1 MTQTK
6 TITAGKLPFGQK
18 LAYGL
23 GNFVNNFLPGAL
35 GTFSVFLLT
44 IFGID
49 PLVAGVL
56 SLVPR
61 LYDAITDPI
70 MGYIS
75 DNTHSRWG
83 RRRPYIFIGAILSG
97 VVFVLLWQMDPAA
110 GGSHNFWYYLLVS
123 LLFFTC
129 ETVFATPYVALGYEL
144 TDDYNERTRLM
155 GFSQVVGQFA
165 WIISPWFWVLV
176 ASDLF
181 PKAPAIDPATGAE
194 ILDSVTGQVVMNP
207 TAAGVQQLA
216 MVVAIICIVL
226 GVTPA
231 LFCKEKPV
239 PESAYSNKKGLW
251 SSLGDLFSGIG
262 KVFKNKYFLML
273 CGATFL
279 VFNGYQVVGS
289 YSYYIIVYYLFDGNQ
304 VAAGNWPALFSCV
317 NSIITAFLVIPIIT
331 KLAVKYGK
339 KQAFMISTIIS
350 IVGYVLKWWCFTP
363 DANWLM
369 FLPLPLMSFGIG
381 GLFTL
386 MMSMTADV
394 CDLDELQ
401 NDGRRR
407 EGTFGSI
414 YWWMV
419 KFGQSIAGLVCGV
432 VLKSISFDA
441 AKVHQAAS
449 TITGL
454 RLADILIPSLTALL
468 AVVVM
473 IGYDLSEEKMK
484 EIKAQ
489 LALRHGKA
497 E

>member
-1 MTQTK
+1 MTQTYN
-6 TITAGKLPFGQK
+6 AKLPFIQK

-23 GNFVNNFLPGAL
+23 GSFVNNFLPGAL

-129 ETVFATPYVALGYEL
+129 ETVFATPYVAMGYEL
-144 TDDYNERTRLM
+144 TDDYNERTRLL
-155 GFSQVVGQFA
+155 GFSQVIGQFA

-216 MVVAIICIVL
+216 IVVAIICIVL

-231 LFCKEKPV
+231 IFCKEKPL
-239 PESAYSNKKGLW
+239 PENAYSDKKGLW

-304 VAAGNWPALFSCV
+304 AAAGNWPALFSCV

-331 KLAVKYGK
+331 RLAVKYGK

-350 IVGYVLKWWCFTP
+350 IVGYVLKWWCFRP

-441 AKVHQAAS
+441 ARVHQTAS

-468 AVVVM
+468 AVVIM
-473 IGYDLSEEKMK
+473 LKYDLSEERMK

-489 LALRHGKA
+489 LALRHEKA